1 MRRQRGEPDTR
12 KLNLALVLALV
23 AGFFWLLALALPI
36 YLLALIGNVPGEDPE
51 RAERSLVIASGASL
65 SSVLLAVPATIGSF
79 VVRRA
84 GVRRTSAGAEST

>member
-1 MRRQRGEPDTR
+1 MPD
-12 KLNLALVLALV
+12 LALVLALV
-23 AGFFWLLALALPI
+23 AGFFWLVALTLPI
-36 YLLALIGNVPGEDPE
+36 YLLAVIGNLPGEDPE
-51 RAERSLVIASGASL
+51 RAERSIVIASGASGASL